1 MHTQKRIVG
10 TMIVLALG
18 ALVLVL
24 GACGSQPTP
33 TPTTAPTQPP
43 PTPTPLPPTP
53 VPEPTLACPFVDEWA
68 GSGHADA
75 KSESFVHWDN
85 ATPPEVPA
93 ACAKCHS
100 EGGYLDFLGLDGS
113 TPGKVDANAKIGT
126 VISCTVCHNAATVKM
141 TSVVFPS
148 GVEVTGLGP
157 EARCMQCHQ
166 GRASKGSVDAAIEK
180 AKLTDPDTPS
190 PDLGFTNIHYF
201 AAAATQFGT
210 VTKGGYEYEGKAYD
224 AKFDHV
230 EGFNTCVGCHNS
242 HSLELKIEA
251 CAACHTGVKTVE
263 DLKNVRTAGSMVDY
277 DGDGEMKEGVY
288 NEIEG
293 LQAMLLQ
300 AIQAYAKDVA
310 GAPIAYDAAAYP
322 YFFADTNGNGK
333 VDADEAQAT
342 NAYKSWTA
350 RLAKAAYNYQT
361 SMKDPGAFAHGGKY
375 IIQLLYDSI
384 EDLNAKLATPVDLS
398 KAHREDH
405 GHFAGSTEAFRHWD
419 NTGVVPKDCAR
430 CHSATGLPLFLKDG
444 VNISVAP
451 SNGFLCS
458 TCHDAQ
464 PAYTRYKVE
473 TVTFPSGA
481 KLGFKDSPDSNLC
494 LACHQGRESTVSV
507 NAAIKGLDPD
517 TVSEKLRFRNIHYFA
532 AGATLFGTDAKGAY
546 EYEGKTYAGQFAH
559 VPGFDTCAS
568 CHDAHALEVKVQ
580 ACGTCHATV
589 KTAADLA
596 TIRIAAKDYDG
607 DGDTKEGVAGE
618 IEGLREKLYAALQA
632 YAKNVAGTPIVY
644 SPAAYPYFFKDTNSN
659 GQPDADELNS
669 QNAFAAW
676 TPRLLQAAYN
686 YQFAT
691 KDPGAFAHN
700 GKYIAQV
707 LYDSIASL
715 GAKVKVDMTGMVRP

>member
-1 MHTQKRIVG
+1 M
-10 TMIVLALG
+10 
-18 ALVLVL
+18 
-24 GACGSQPTP
+24 
-33 TPTTAPTQPP
+33 
-43 PTPTPLPPTP
+43 
-53 VPEPTLACPFVDEWA
+53 
-68 GSGHADA
+68 
-75 KSESFVHWDN
+75 
-85 ATPPEVPA
+85 PA

-113 TPGKVDANAKIGT
+113 AAGKVDANAKIGT
-126 VISCTVCHNAATVKM
+126 VVSCTVCHNAATVKM

-148 GVEVTGLGP
+148 GVEVTDLGP

-166 GRASKGSVDAAIEK
+166 GRAFKGSVDAAIEK

-210 VTKGGYEYEGKAYD
+210 VTMGGYEYDGKAYD

-230 EGFNTCVGCHNS
+230 EGYDTCVDCHNP
-242 HSLELKIEA
+242 HTLEVRVEE
-251 CAACHTGVKTVE
+251 CTTCHTGVKTVE
-263 DLKNVRTAGSMVDY
+263 DLKNVRMAGSAVDY
-277 DGDGEMKEGVY
+277 DGDGDTKEGIAG
-288 NEIEG
+288 EIEG
-293 LQAMLLQ
+293 LQGMLLQ

-310 GAPIAYDAAAYP
+310 GAPIAYNAAAYP
-322 YFFADTNGNGK
+322 YFFADTNGNGV
-333 VDADEAQAT
+333 VDTDEAQAT

-361 SMKDPGAFAHGGKY
+361 SVKDPGTFAHGGKY

-398 KAHREDH
+398 KAHRIDA
-405 GHFAGSTEAFRHWD
+405 GHFAGSEEAFRHWD
-419 NTGVVPKDCAR
+419 DTGVVPGACAR
-430 CHSATGLPLFLKDG
+430 CHSGTGLPLYLKEG
-444 VNISVAP
+444 VNISTAP

-464 PAYTRYKVE
+464 PAFTRYKVE

-481 KLGFKDSPDSNLC
+481 KLAFKDSPDSNLC

-507 NAAIKGLDPD
+507 NAAIKGLDLD
-517 TVSEKLRFRNIHYFA
+517 KVSDKLRFRNVHYFA

-546 EYEGKTYAGQFAH
+546 EYDGKTYVGQNAH

-568 CHDAHALEVKVQ
+568 CHDGHALDVKVE

-589 KTAADLA
+589 KTAADLE

-618 IEGLREKLYAALQA
+618 VEGLREELYAALQA
-632 YAKNVAGTPIVY
+632 YAKDVAGAPIAY
-644 SPAAYPYFFKDTNSN
+644 NAAAYPYFFADTNGN
-659 GQPDADELNS
+659 GVVDTDEA
-669 QNAFAAW
+669 QATNAYKSW

-686 YQFAT
+686 YQYAT

-700 GKYIAQV
+700 PKYIAQV